1 MVGGRFSIWQY
12 KCIKN
17 QWCKIVHFTARCN
30 HFIVMISYGN
40 TDFQWTL
47 LHKFWTGIK
56 NAACFWRWFA
66 AHYIWY
72 HTRILSFNN
81 IYYHLL
87 SKMRHFCAT
96 FYGTVYHNGI
106 VPCNA
111 IWCHISLFCIIMVSQ
126 VDTMFLSTLLCN
138 LECCLLYCFLFCFF

>member
-1 MVGGRFSIWQY
+1 MMHTSALYCTMVLFHCNDIIWQY
-12 KCIKN
+12 CFSMN
-17 QWCKIVHFTARCN
+17 FTVQILN
-30 HFIVMISYGN
+30 GY
-40 TDFQWTL
+40 
-47 LHKFWTGIK
+47 K

-138 LECCLLYCFLFCFF
+138 LGICKNLTAILHGTIYHNAIVSFNGF